1 MKLERAVKFLENV
14 TNKIEVVPMRR
25 YAGSTGR
32 CAQGEWLSFP
42 VGSEVGKWA
51 GVWFL
56 GLGDLQHG
64 EKLGLKREKEK
75 ELWGG

>member
-42 VGSEVGKWA
+42 VGSQWKVA

-56 GLGDLQHG
+56 GIGDLQHG
-64 EKLGLKREKEK
+64 ENFG
-75 ELWGG
+75 

>member
-42 VGSEVGKWA
+42 VGSWKLA

-56 GLGDLQHG
+56 GLGNLQHG
-64 EKLGLKREKEK
+64 EKFGSKREKEK